1 MNSNRV
7 IATVISSGCPRYS
20 VGDKIVY
27 AGPAVIKEESDNLC
41 MVAMNAMYP
50 MVYAM
55 SRGGM
60 EAHAPVQC
68 PDCKEAVVFELT
80 REVVE

>member
-1 MNSNRV
+1 MESKKI
-7 IATVISSGCPRYS
+7 IATVIQTGCPRYKI
-20 VGDKIVY
+20 GDKITY
-27 AGPAVIKEESDNLC
+27 EGPAVVKEESDGLC

-60 EAHAPVQC
+60 AEHAPVQC
-68 PDCKEAVVFELT
+68 PDCKEAVVFELKHA
-80 REVVE
+80 E